1 MVKQLYSLYV
11 IQLKKTVLKHKKIH
25 TANPDRIID
34 YPCVYVGSTA
44 HTPEYRFEQHKNGYK
59 ANTFVKKYGY
69 QLIPDL
75 YEEYNPITT
84 RKKAEILEEELALKL
99 REEGYT
105 VWYGV

>member
-1 MVKQLYSLYV
+1 MAKQLYHLYV

-25 TANPDRIID
+25 TENPDRNID
-34 YPCVYVGSTA
+34 MPCVYVGQTC
-44 HTPEYRFEQHKNGYK
+44 HLPEYRFEQHLNGYK
-59 ANTFVKKYGY
+59 SNKYVKKYGY

-84 RKKAEILEEELALKL
+84 RKKAEMFEEELALKL

-105 VWYGV
+105 VWYG